1 MNESLKPGTVL
12 VERYRI
18 LARIG
23 EGGFGTV
30 YKACAL
36 RHPEQVFAIK
46 EINMVALS
54 VPEKIEVT
62 DSFNREMNLLSSL
75 QHKNLPRIHDQFS
88 DPEHWYLVMDYIE
101 GQTLEDLLARF
112 PKGRLSVEQ
121 VAWIGSQ
128 LCDVLS
134 YLHSQSP
141 SIIFRDVKPS
151 NIMITPR
158 GRLYLIDF
166 GIARRYRAEQARDT
180 GPLGSPGYAAPEQY
194 GRMQSTIRTDIY
206 GLGATLQTLL
216 TGQDPLEIG
225 RLGIPSDMRIPWK
238 LRALIIQMM
247 DEDPLKRPHDMDE
260 VKRSLPLPFFWT
272 GPWFWVFF
280 SLFPASL
287 LVGCISLFYVIVL
300 GPLDLPYHLNL
311 FWLLAAFYITATLI
325 FLISWLRRRLEIW
338 QTYRLRAQPQ
348 TAPPQQ
354 QMQK

>member
-1 MNESLKPGTVL
+1 MGESLKSGTIL
-12 VERYRI
+12 DGRYRI
-18 LARIG
+18 LEQIG
-23 EGGFGTV
+23 EGGYGTV
-30 YKACAL
+30 YKACD
-36 RHPEQVFAIK
+36 RRQPKKFFAIK

-54 VPEKIEVT
+54 AQEKIEVT
-62 DSFNREMNLLSSL
+62 DSFNREMTMLSSL
-75 QHKNLPRIHDQFS
+75 QHKNLPRIHDQIS

-128 LCDVLS
+128 LCDVLA

-166 GIARRYRAEQARDT
+166 GIARRYRAERTRDT

-194 GRMQSTIRTDIY
+194 GHTQSSIRTDIY

-216 TGQDPLEIG
+216 TGEDPIEVG
-225 RLGIPSDMRIPWK
+225 RQGMPANIRIPWK

-247 DEDPLKRPHDMDE
+247 DEDPLKRPHDMNE
-260 VKRSLPLPFFWT
+260 VKQSLPLPFFWT

-280 SLFPASL
+280 SLFPVSL
-287 LVGCISLFYVIVL
+287 LVGCISLSYGLIL
-300 GPLDLPYHLNL
+300 GPLDLPFHLNL
-311 FWLLAAFYITATLI
+311 FWLTTGFYVIATLV
-325 FLISWLRRRLEIW
+325 FLLSWLRRRISIW
-338 QTYRLRAQPQ
+338 QAYRVRAQPQ
-348 TAPPQQ
+348 AAPLQQ
-354 QMQK
+354 QTQS